1 MTLMTT
7 AIRRIVIGIALVV
20 ACALPATAQEQRR
33 GFYAPAAADSIHPV
47 VAEHGMVVAQ
57 EKTAARIGADI
68 LRRGGNAVDAAVA
81 TGFAMAVTYPRAGN
95 IGGGGFM
102 IIHSAERH
110 EDVAID
116 YRETAPAATTP
127 GIFLGPDGKPDTA
140 KSRDSALGIGVPG
153 TAAGLALALEKYGS
167 GKFTLADLLQPAID
181 LARDGILIADDNAD
195 TLPDWHRRLARW
207 PSAAKI
213 FSRTDGTSLREGDS
227 LVQSDLAATLSA
239 IATQGPRG
247 FYEGPVA
254 EKLVKAIG
262 GAGGIMTLDDLKS
275 YQPIIRA
282 PVRGSYRGYDIVSM
296 PQPSSGGVVLLETLN
311 MLEGFPMSDM
321 KQGSAASL
329 HVMIEAMK
337 RAYADRA
344 RYLGDPAFV
353 SAPVATLIT
362 KEYAARQRAS
372 IDLDHA
378 TPWTDALSA
387 VPPREGSNTTHF
399 SVVDSLGNAVS
410 NTYTLNF
417 SYGVG
422 LVAEGT
428 GVLLNNELD
437 DFTAAP
443 GASNAYGLVGFEA
456 NLPGPGKRPLSS
468 MSPTIVLKDGKPVLV
483 TGSPGGSRIISTV
496 LQVIVNVLDYRMD
509 VSAAVA
515 APRLHHQWLPDEVR
529 IERGFAE
536 DTLAGLR
543 AKGHRLVEPMGQTSA
558 NSIAV
563 TPNGLL
569 GAPDPRT
576 RGAEAAGQ

>member
-1 MTLMTT
+1 MIGSRTQ
-7 AIRRIVIGIALVV
+7 RRSILAIALVV
-20 ACALPATAQEQRR
+20 AFCVPLAAQEPRR
-33 GFYAPAAADSIHPV
+33 GAYTPPTADSIHAIA
-47 VAEHGMVVAQ
+47 AEHGMVVAQ
-57 EKTAARIGADI
+57 EKIAARIGADV

-95 IGGGGFM
+95 LGGGGFM
-102 IIHSAERH
+102 VIHSADH
-110 EDVAID
+110 GEDVAID
-116 YRETAPAATTP
+116 YRETAPAATTEQ
-127 GIFLGPDGKPDTA
+127 IFLGPDGKPDTA
-140 KSRDSALGIGVPG
+140 KSRDSALGVGVPG
-153 TAAGLALALEKYGS
+153 TVAGLTLALEKYGS
-167 GKFTLADLLQPAID
+167 GKLTLPELLRPAIG
-181 LARDGILIADDNAD
+181 LARDGIVIADDLAD

-207 PSAAKI
+207 PSASI
-213 FSRTDGTSLREGDS
+213 FSRADGTSLREGDR
-227 LVQSDLAATLSA
+227 LVQPDLAATLSM
-239 IATQGPRG
+239 IAEQGRRG

-254 EKLVKAIG
+254 ERLAKAIG
-262 GAGGIMTLDDLKS
+262 DAGGIMTPEDLKS
-275 YQPIIRA
+275 YQATIRA
-282 PVRGSYRGYDIVSM
+282 PLRGSYRGYDIVSM
-296 PQPSSGGVVLLETLN
+296 PLPSSGGVVLLETLN
-311 MLEGFPMSDM
+311 ILEGFPADGA
-321 KQGSAASL
+321 KQEAAAGL

-353 SAPVATLIT
+353 TAPVAMLTS
-362 KEYAARQRAS
+362 KAYAAKQRAS
-372 IDLDHA
+372 IDSHHA

-387 VPPREGSNTTHF
+387 TPPREGSNTTHF
-399 SVVDSLGNAVS
+399 SVVDSAGNAVS
-410 NTYTLNF
+410 NTYTLNY
-417 SYGVG
+417 SYGLG

-468 MSPTIVLKDGKPVLV
+468 MSPTIVLKDNKPVLV

-496 LQVIVNVLDYRMD
+496 LQVIVNVIDHHMD
-509 VSAAVA
+509 VAAAVA

-536 DTLAGLR
+536 DTLAALR
-543 AKGHRLVEPMGQTSA
+543 AMGHRVIEPMGQTSA

-569 GAPDPRT
+569 GAPDPRS
-576 RGAEAAGQ
+576 RGAEAAGE

>member
-1 MTLMTT
+1 MTWFTSEQ
-7 AIRRIVIGIALVV
+7 RRIFAGILLVV
-20 ACALPATAQEQRR
+20 ACCLPAAAQEQRR
-33 GFYAPAAADSIHPV
+33 GFYTPPGADAIHAV
-47 VAEHGMVVAQ
+47 AAEHGMVVAQ
-57 EKTAARIGADI
+57 EKIAAQVGADV

-102 IIHSAERH
+102 MIHSAERH

-116 YRETAPAATTP
+116 YRETAPAAATP
-127 GIFLGPDGKPDTA
+127 GIFLGADGKPDIA

-153 TAAGLALALEKYGS
+153 TPAGLTLALEKYGS
-167 GKFTLADLLQPAID
+167 GKFTLADLLRPAID
-181 LARDGILIADDNAD
+181 LARDGIVVTDDSAD

-207 PSAAKI
+207 PSSTKI
-213 FSRTDGTSLREGDS
+213 FSRADGGSLREGDT
-227 LVQSDLAATLSA
+227 LVQTDLAATLSA
-239 IATQGPRG
+239 IAARGPRG

-254 EKLVKAIG
+254 ERLAKAIG
-262 GAGGIMTLDDLKS
+262 DAGGIMTSDDLKS
-275 YQPIIRA
+275 YQPVIRA
-282 PVRGSYRGYDIVSM
+282 PMRGTYRGYDIVSM

-311 MLEGFPMSDM
+311 ILEGFPMSDM

-353 SAPVATLIT
+353 NAPIATLIA
-362 KEYAARQRAS
+362 KDYAARQRAS
-372 IDLDHA
+372 IDLDRA

-387 VPPREGSNTTHF
+387 TPPREGSNTTHF
-399 SVVDSLGNAVS
+399 SVVDSRGNAVS

-417 SYGVG
+417 SYGLG
-422 LVAEGT
+422 LVADGT

-509 VSAAVA
+509 VAAAVA

-529 IERGFAE
+529 VERGFPDE
-536 DTLAGLR
+536 TLAALR
-543 AKGHRLVEPMGQTSA
+543 AKGHRVVESLGQTSA

-563 TPNGLL
+563 TENGLL

-576 RGAEAAGQ
+576 RGADAAGQ

>member
-7 AIRRIVIGIALVV
+7 PIRRIVIGIALVV

-33 GFYAPAAADSIHPV
+33 GFYAPAAADSTHPV

-127 GIFLGPDGKPDTA
+127 GIFLGPDGKPDPA

-227 LVQSDLAATLSA
+227 LVQGDLAATLSA

-399 SVVDSLGNAVS
+399 SVVDSQGNAVS

>member
-1 MTLMTT
+1 MTSFKVERRWIVA
-7 AIRRIVIGIALVV
+7 AILLAV
-20 ACALPATAQEQRR
+20 AFCVPAAAQEQRR
-33 GFYAPAAADSIHPV
+33 GFYTPPAADAIHAV

-57 EKTAARIGADI
+57 EKIAARIGADV

-102 IIHSAERH
+102 VIHSADH
-110 EDVAID
+110 QEDVAID
-116 YRETAPAATTP
+116 YRETAPGATTP
-127 GIFLGPDGKPDTA
+127 QIFLGPDGKPDIA

-153 TAAGLALALEKYGS
+153 TVAGLTLALEKYGS
-167 GKFTLADLLQPAID
+167 GKFTLAKLLQPAID
-181 LARDGILIADDNAD
+181 LARQGLVLTDDMAD
-195 TLPDWHRRLARW
+195 TLPGIHRRLARW
-207 PSAAKI
+207 PASAKI
-213 FSRTDGTSLREGDS
+213 FSRADGTSLREGDT
-227 LVQSDLAATLSA
+227 LVQTDLAATLSA
-239 IATQGPRG
+239 IAEQGPRG

-254 EKLVKAIG
+254 EKLAAGIRD
-262 GAGGIMTLDDLKS
+262 AGGIMTTEDLKS
-275 YQPIIRA
+275 YSAMIRTPA
-282 PVRGSYRGYDIVSM
+282 RGTYRGYDIVSM
-296 PQPSSGGVVLLETLN
+296 PLPSSGGVVLLEMLN
-311 MLEGFPMSDM
+311 ILEGFPLAEM
-321 KQGSAASL
+321 KQGSAPSL
-329 HVMIEAMK
+329 HVLIEAMK

-353 SAPVATLIT
+353 SAPVAALTS
-362 KEYAARQRAS
+362 KDYAAKQRAS
-372 IDLDHA
+372 IDLDRA

-387 VPPREGSNTTHF
+387 LPPREGSNTTHF
-399 SVVDSLGNAVS
+399 SVVDGLGNAVS

-417 SYGVG
+417 PYGVG

-443 GASNAYGLVGFEA
+443 GASNAFGLVGFEA

-496 LQVIVNVLDYRMD
+496 LQVIVNVLDYGMN
-509 VSAAVA
+509 VAAAVD
-515 APRLHHQWLPDEVR
+515 APRLHQQWLPDEVR
-529 IERGFAE
+529 IERGFTE
-536 DTLAGLR
+536 DALAGLR
-543 AKGHRLVEPMGQTSA
+543 ARGHLLVEPMGQTSA
-558 NSIAV
+558 NSVAV